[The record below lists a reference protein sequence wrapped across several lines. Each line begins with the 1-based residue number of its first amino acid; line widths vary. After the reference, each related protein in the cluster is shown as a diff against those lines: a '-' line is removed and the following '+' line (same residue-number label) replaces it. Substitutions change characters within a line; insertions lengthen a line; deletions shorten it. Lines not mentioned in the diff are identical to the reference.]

1 MAKIRHIAIWT
12 DNPDE
17 LSKFYVD
24 TFGLKITQPLRSSPE
39 SGSWVFLTDGY
50 IHLALIS
57 PGKRQ
62 GKPNGINHFGFTVS
76 VDERQA
82 ILAKLKEHDIAVR
95 QCPPDN
101 PYVEDRVHDIHGNP
115 IDISTTDLRP
125 QPN

>member
-24 TFGLKITQPLRSSPE
+24 TFGMTIQQPLMSSPE

-57 PGKRQ
+57 PANRR
-62 GKPNGINHFGFTVS
+62 GKPNGINHFGFTVDS
-76 VDERQA
+76 EERQI
-82 ILAKLKEHDIAVR
+82 ILQKLQAHGIEAR

-115 IDISTTDLRP
+115 IDVSSTGLRP
-125 QPN
+125 QTR

>member
-24 TFGLKITQPLRSSPE
+24 TFGMTITQPLMSSPE

-50 IHLALIS
+50 IHLALIA
-57 PGKRQ
+57 PGNRR
-62 GKPNGINHFGFTVS
+62 GVANGINHFGFTV
-76 VDERQA
+76 DGPERRA
-82 ILAKLKEHDIAVR
+82 ILRKLKAQGIESR

-101 PYVEDRVHDIHGNP
+101 PYV
-115 IDISTTDLRP
+115 
-125 QPN
+125 

>member
-24 TFGLKITQPLRSSPE
+24 TFGMTIQQPLMSSPE

-50 IHLALIS
+50 IHLALIA
-57 PGKRQ
+57 PANRRGKA
-62 GKPNGINHFGFTVS
+62 NGINHFGFTVDS
-76 VDERQA
+76 EERQA
-82 ILAKLKEHDIAVR
+82 ILQKLKARGIEPR

-115 IDISTTDLRP
+115 IDVSSTGLRP
-125 QPN
+125 QTR

>member
-17 LSKFYVD
+17 LSKFYVE
-24 TFGLKITQPLRSSPE
+24 TFGLTITQPLRSSPE

-57 PGKRQ
+57 PGQRR
-62 GKPNGINHFGFTVS
+62 GKPNGINHFGFTV
-76 VDERQA
+76 DEAERQA
-82 ILAKLKEHDIAVR
+82 IVGKVKSLGLEVR

-101 PYVEDRVHDIHGNP
+101 PYVEDRIHDIHGNP
-115 IDISTTDLRP
+115 IDISTTGLRAAS
-125 QPN
+125 